1 MRRIF
6 WKIIY
11 TDSYWSVSEIHEIF
25 GRYLLLYYYLSKVEY
40 LRSGFVRLLCFER
53 NITKKRERA
62 GHFLSLVMECTVWV
76 CTREKCIWWKD
87 VHARKNRD
95 ENEEMKSFLANE
107 CNCKRHQKEGN
118 ETGLQFLLVGTN
130 DLSWSHYKF
139 TRNTTECTFDV

>member
-53 NITKKRERA
+53 NIMKKRERA
-62 GHFLSLVMECTVWV
+62 GHFLSLVMDGSMCMYARKVYMMKECT
-76 CTREKCIWWKD
+76 CAKESWWK
-87 VHARKNRD
+87 RR
-95 ENEEMKSFLANE
+95 NEIFLVNE

-130 DLSWSHYKF
+130 NLSWSHYKF